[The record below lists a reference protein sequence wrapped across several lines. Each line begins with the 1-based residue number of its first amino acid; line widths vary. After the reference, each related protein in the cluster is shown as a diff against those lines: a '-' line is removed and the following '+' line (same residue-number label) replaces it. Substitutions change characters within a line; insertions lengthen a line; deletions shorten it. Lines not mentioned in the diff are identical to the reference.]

1 MKSGDI
7 IKKVSESYN
16 MPESRADMI
25 INIIVEKIK
34 DELKREGEVVL
45 ENFGSLKVMTSS
57 QVPGSYSET
66 TIFPKNYVIFTP
78 DKTFINVVNS

>member
-34 DELKREGEVVL
+34 DELKG
-45 ENFGSLKVMTSS
+45 KVKLCWRTL
-57 QVPGSYSET
+57 
-66 TIFPKNYVIFTP
+66 
-78 DKTFINVVNS
+78 DH